1 MNRES
6 TECDSVVRLEK
17 VSKVYQRGAASIWAL
32 RGVSLEV
39 PHGQF
44 LALMGPSGSGKSTLL
59 NMISGLDRPTEGD
72 VVIEGRSTRGLSESD
87 WTLLRRDRI
96 GLVFQF
102 FNLLPGLTAQENV
115 ELPLLL
121 RGDPQPQ
128 ERARNSLRAVGLDHR
143 SGHRPGE
150 LSGGEQQR
158 VALARALVHRPTL
171 LLADEPTGNLDS
183 KVGREIIQLIK
194 TLSRQGAQTVILATH
209 SRSMAQEADRI
220 VLMRDG
226 SVDGEDVRV

>member
-87 WTLLRRDRI
+87 WTLLRRERI

-128 ERARNSLRAVGLDHR
+128 ERARNSLLAVGLDHR
-143 SGHRPGE
+143 AGHRPGE

-183 KVGREIIQLIK
+183 CIGREIVQLMK
-194 TLSRQGAQTVILATH
+194 GLAQESGQTVILATH
-209 SRSMAQEADRI
+209 SSEAASAADR
-220 VLMRDG
+220 VLVLHDG
-226 SVDGEDVRV
+226 TLEAEMEV

>member
-1 MNRES
+1 MNRQS
-6 TECDSVVRLEK
+6 TERDSVVRLEK
-17 VSKVYQRGAASIWAL
+17 VSKIYQRGAASIPAL

-87 WTLLRRDRI
+87 WTLLRRERI

-121 RGDPQPQ
+121 TGDPQPQ
-128 ERARNSLRAVGLDHR
+128 ERARNSLRAVGLAHR
-143 SGHRPGE
+143 AGHRPGE

-158 VALARALVHRPTL
+158 VALARALVHRPAL

-183 KVGREIIQLIK
+183 GIGREIVQLMK
-194 TLSRQGAQTVILATH
+194 GLAQENGQTVILATH
-209 SRSMAQEADRI
+209 SREAASAAER
-220 VLMRDG
+220 VLVLRDG
-226 SVDGEDVRV
+226 ALEAEIAV

>member
-17 VSKVYQRGAASIWAL
+17 VSKVYQRGAASIAAL

-59 NMISGLDRPTEGD
+59 NIISGLDRPTEGD

-87 WTLLRRDRI
+87 WTLLRRERI

-121 RGDPQPQ
+121 RGDLKSQ
-128 ERARNSLRAVGLDHR
+128 ERARDSLRAVGLDHR
-143 SGHRPGE
+143 ARHRPGE

-158 VALARALVHRPTL
+158 VALARALVHRPAL

-183 KVGREIIQLIK
+183 CIGREIVQLMK
-194 TLSRQGAQTVILATH
+194 GLAQENGQTVILATH
-209 SRSMAQEADRI
+209 SREAASAADR
-220 VLMRDG
+220 VLVLHDG
-226 SVDGEDVRV
+226 TLEAEMEV

>member
-87 WTLLRRDRI
+87 WTLLRRERI

-143 SGHRPGE
+143 AGHRPGE

-183 KVGREIIQLIK
+183 CIGREIVQLMK
-194 TLSRQGAQTVILATH
+194 GLAQENGQTVILATH
-209 SRSMAQEADRI
+209 SREAASAADR
-220 VLMRDG
+220 VLVLHDG
-226 SVDGEDVRV
+226 TLEAEMEV

>member
-17 VSKVYQRGAASIWAL
+17 VSKIYQRGAASIWAL

-87 WTLLRRDRI
+87 WTLLRRERI

-143 SGHRPGE
+143 AGHRPGE

-158 VALARALVHRPTL
+158 VALARALVHRPPL

-183 KVGREIIQLIK
+183 CIGREIVQLLK
-194 TLSRQGAQTVILATH
+194 GLAQESGQTVILATH
-209 SRSMAQEADRI
+209 SREAASAADR
-220 VLMRDG
+220 VLVLHDG
-226 SVDGEDVRV
+226 TLEAEIEV

>member
-1 MNRES
+1 MNRQS

-17 VSKVYQRGAASIWAL
+17 VSKVYQRGAASIAAL

-87 WTLLRRDRI
+87 WTLLRRERI
-96 GLVFQF
+96 GLVFQV

-121 RGDPQPQ
+121 RGDPRPQ

-143 SGHRPGE
+143 AGHRPGE

-158 VALARALVHRPTL
+158 VALARALVHRPGL
-171 LLADEPTGNLDS
+171 LLADEPTGNLDRHNAAE
-183 KVGREIIQLIK
+183 VLGLMRTINREQV
-194 TLSRQGAQTVILATH
+194 ATVVLVTH
-209 SRSMAQEADRI
+209 DEESAARVADR
-220 VLMRDG
+220 VVRLRD
-226 SVDGEDVRV
+226 

>member
-59 NMISGLDRPTEGD
+59 NIISGLDRPTEGD
-72 VVIEGRSTRGLSESD
+72 VIIEGRSTRGLSESD
-87 WTLLRRDRI
+87 WTMLRRQRI

-121 RGDPQPQ
+121 RGDSHPQ
-128 ERARNSLRAVGLDHR
+128 ERARNSLRAVGLAHR
-143 SGHRPGE
+143 AGHRPGE

-183 KVGREIIQLIK
+183 CIGREIVQLMK
-194 TLSRQGAQTVILATH
+194 GLAQENGQTVILATH
-209 SRSMAQEADRI
+209 SREAASAAER
-220 VLMRDG
+220 VLVLRDG
-226 SVDGEDVRV
+226 ALEAEIPE

>member
-87 WTLLRRDRI
+87 WTLLRRERI

-143 SGHRPGE
+143 AGHRPGE

-183 KVGREIIQLIK
+183 CIGREIVQLMK
-194 TLSRQGAQTVILATH
+194 GLAQESGQTVILATH
-209 SRSMAQEADRI
+209 SREAASAADR
-220 VLMRDG
+220 VLVLHDG
-226 SVDGEDVRV
+226 TLEAEMEV

>member
-1 MNRES
+1 M
-6 TECDSVVRLEK
+6 VRLEK
-17 VSKVYQRGAASIWAL
+17 VSKVYQRGATSIAAL

-44 LALMGPSGSGKSTLL
+44 VALMGPSGSGKSTLL

-87 WTLLRRDRI
+87 WTLLRRQRI

-121 RGDPQPQ
+121 RGDSHPQ
-128 ERARNSLRAVGLDHR
+128 ERARNSLRAVGLAHR
-143 SGHRPGE
+143 AGHRPGE

-183 KVGREIIQLIK
+183 CIGREIVQLMK
-194 TLSRQGAQTVILATH
+194 GLAQENGQTVILATH
-209 SRSMAQEADRI
+209 SREAASAAER
-220 VLMRDG
+220 VLVLRDG
-226 SVDGEDVRV
+226 ALEAEIEV

>member
-87 WTLLRRDRI
+87 WTLLRRERI

-143 SGHRPGE
+143 AGHRPGE

-183 KVGREIIQLIK
+183 CIGREIVQLMK
-194 TLSRQGAQTVILATH
+194 GLAQENGQTVILATH
-209 SRSMAQEADRI
+209 SREAASAADR
-220 VLMRDG
+220 VLVLHDG
-226 SVDGEDVRV
+226 TLEAEIEV

>member
-87 WTLLRRDRI
+87 WTLLRRERI

-121 RGDPQPQ
+121 RGDLQPQ

-143 SGHRPGE
+143 AGHRPGE

-183 KVGREIIQLIK
+183 CIGREIVQLMK
-194 TLSRQGAQTVILATH
+194 GLAQESGQTVILATH
-209 SRSMAQEADRI
+209 SREAASAAER
-220 VLMRDG
+220 VLVLHDG
-226 SVDGEDVRV
+226 TLEAEIEV

>member
-17 VSKVYQRGAASIWAL
+17 VSKVYQRGVASIWAL

-59 NMISGLDRPTEGD
+59 NIISGLDRPTEGD

-87 WTLLRRDRI
+87 WTLLRRERI

-143 SGHRPGE
+143 AGHRPGE

-183 KVGREIIQLIK
+183 CIGREIVQLMK
-194 TLSRQGAQTVILATH
+194 GLAQENGQTVILATH
-209 SRSMAQEADRI
+209 SREAASAADR
-220 VLMRDG
+220 VLVLHDG
-226 SVDGEDVRV
+226 TLEAEMEV

>member
-87 WTLLRRDRI
+87 WTLLRRERI

-128 ERARNSLRAVGLDHR
+128 ERARNSLRAVGLNHR
-143 SGHRPGE
+143 AGHRPGE

-183 KVGREIIQLIK
+183 CIGREIVQLMK
-194 TLSRQGAQTVILATH
+194 GLAQENGQTVILATH
-209 SRSMAQEADRI
+209 SREAASAADR
-220 VLMRDG
+220 VLVLHDG
-226 SVDGEDVRV
+226 TLEAEVEV

>member
-17 VSKVYQRGAASIWAL
+17 VSKVYQRGVASIWAL

-59 NMISGLDRPTEGD
+59 NIISGLDRPTEGD

-87 WTLLRRDRI
+87 WTLLRRERI

-121 RGDPQPQ
+121 RGDLKSQ
-128 ERARNSLRAVGLDHR
+128 ERARDSLRAVGLDHR
-143 SGHRPGE
+143 AGHRPGE

-183 KVGREIIQLIK
+183 CIGREIVQLMK
-194 TLSRQGAQTVILATH
+194 GLAQESGQTVILATH
-209 SRSMAQEADRI
+209 SREAASAADR
-220 VLMRDG
+220 VLVLHDG
-226 SVDGEDVRV
+226 TLEAEMEV

>member
-59 NMISGLDRPTEGD
+59 NIISGLDRPTEGE

-87 WTLLRRDRI
+87 WTLLRRERI

-121 RGDPQPQ
+121 RGDSKPQ
-128 ERARNSLRAVGLDHR
+128 ERARDSLRAVGLDHR
-143 SGHRPGE
+143 VGHRPGE

-183 KVGREIIQLIK
+183 CIGREVVQLMK
-194 TLSRQGAQTVILATH
+194 DLAQENGQTVILATH
-209 SRSMAQEADRI
+209 SREAASAAER
-220 VLMRDG
+220 VLVLRDG
-226 SVDGEDVRV
+226 ALEAEVEV

>member
-59 NMISGLDRPTEGD
+59 NIISGLDRPTEGD

-87 WTLLRRDRI
+87 WTLLRRERI

-158 VALARALVHRPTL
+158 VALARALVHRPGL

-183 KVGREIIQLIK
+183 CIGREVVQLMK
-194 TLSRQGAQTVILATH
+194 DLAQENGQTVILATH
-209 SRSMAQEADRI
+209 SREAASAAER
-220 VLMRDG
+220 VLVLRDG
-226 SVDGEDVRV
+226 ALEAEVEV

>member
-87 WTLLRRDRI
+87 WTLLRRERI

-128 ERARNSLRAVGLDHR
+128 ERARSSLRAVGLDHR
-143 SGHRPGE
+143 AGRRQ
-150 LSGGEQQR
+150 L
-158 VALARALVHRPTL
+158 
-171 LLADEPTGNLDS
+171 GNA
-183 KVGREIIQLIK
+183 G
-194 TLSRQGAQTVILATH
+194 
-209 SRSMAQEADRI
+209 
-220 VLMRDG
+220 
-226 SVDGEDVRV
+226 

>member
-87 WTLLRRDRI
+87 WTLLRRERI

-183 KVGREIIQLIK
+183 CIGREIVQLMK
-194 TLSRQGAQTVILATH
+194 GLAQESGQTVILATH
-209 SRSMAQEADRI
+209 SREAASAADR
-220 VLMRDG
+220 VLVLHDG
-226 SVDGEDVRV
+226 TLEAEMEV

>member
-87 WTLLRRDRI
+87 WTLLRRERI

-128 ERARNSLRAVGLDHR
+128 ERARNSLRAVGLGDR
-143 SGHRPGE
+143 VDHRPGA

-183 KVGREIIQLIK
+183 CIGQEIVQLMK
-194 TLSRQGAQTVILATH
+194 SLAQENGQTVILATH
-209 SRSMAQEADRI
+209 SHEAASRAER
-220 VLMRDG
+220 VLVLRDG
-226 SVDGEDVRV
+226 ILQTEVEV

>member
-87 WTLLRRDRI
+87 WTLLRRERI

-143 SGHRPGE
+143 AGHRPGE

-183 KVGREIIQLIK
+183 CIGREIVQLMK
-194 TLSRQGAQTVILATH
+194 GLAQENGQTVILATH
-209 SRSMAQEADRI
+209 SREAASAADR
-220 VLMRDG
+220 VLVLHDG
-226 SVDGEDVRV
+226 TLEAEVEV

>member
-1 MNRES
+1 M
-6 TECDSVVRLEK
+6 VRLEK

-59 NMISGLDRPTEGD
+59 NIISGLDRPTEGE

-87 WTLLRRDRI
+87 WTLLRRQRI

-121 RGDPQPQ
+121 RGDSKPQ
-128 ERARNSLRAVGLDHR
+128 ERARDSLRAVGLDHR
-143 SGHRPGE
+143 VGHRPGE

-183 KVGREIIQLIK
+183 CIGREVVQLMK
-194 TLSRQGAQTVILATH
+194 NLARENGQTVILATH
-209 SRSMAQEADRI
+209 SREAASAAER
-220 VLMRDG
+220 VLVLHDG
-226 SVDGEDVRV
+226 TLEAEVEV

>member
-17 VSKVYQRGAASIWAL
+17 VSKVYQRGGGASIWAL
-32 RGVSLEV
+32 RGVSLQV

-72 VVIEGRSTRGLSESD
+72 VVIEGCSTRGLSESD
-87 WTLLRRDRI
+87 WTLLRRERI

-143 SGHRPGE
+143 AGHRPGE

-158 VALARALVHRPTL
+158 VALARALVHRPRL

-183 KVGREIIQLIK
+183 CIGREIVQLMK
-194 TLSRQGAQTVILATH
+194 GLAQENGQTVILATH
-209 SRSMAQEADRI
+209 SREAASAAER
-220 VLMRDG
+220 VLVLRDG
-226 SVDGEDVRV
+226 ALDAEVEV

>member
-44 LALMGPSGSGKSTLL
+44 VALMGPSGSGKSTLL

-87 WTLLRRDRI
+87 WTLLRRERI

-143 SGHRPGE
+143 AGHRPGE

-183 KVGREIIQLIK
+183 CIGREIVQLMK
-194 TLSRQGAQTVILATH
+194 GLAQESGQTVILATH
-209 SRSMAQEADRI
+209 SREAASAADR
-220 VLMRDG
+220 VLVLHDG
-226 SVDGEDVRV
+226 TLEAEMEV

>member
-59 NMISGLDRPTEGD
+59 NIISGLDRPTEGE

-87 WTLLRRDRI
+87 WTLLRRQRI

-121 RGDPQPQ
+121 RGDSKPQ
-128 ERARNSLRAVGLDHR
+128 ERARDSLRAVGLDHR
-143 SGHRPGE
+143 AGHRPGE

-171 LLADEPTGNLDS
+171 LLADEPTGNRDS
-183 KVGREIIQLIK
+183 CIGREVVQLMK
-194 TLSRQGAQTVILATH
+194 NLARENGQTVILATH
-209 SRSMAQEADRI
+209 SREAASAAER
-220 VLMRDG
+220 VLVLHDG
-226 SVDGEDVRV
+226 TLQAEVEV

>member
-1 MNRES
+1 MNRQS

-39 PHGQF
+39 PPGQF

-72 VVIEGRSTRGLSESD
+72 VVIAGRSTRGLSESD
-87 WTLLRRDRI
+87 WTLLRRERI

-128 ERARNSLRAVGLDHR
+128 ERARNSLRAVGLAHR
-143 SGHRPGE
+143 AGHRPGE

-158 VALARALVHRPTL
+158 VALARALVHRPRL
-171 LLADEPTGNLDS
+171 LLADEPTGNLDAET
-183 KVGREIIQLIK
+183 GRQIMDVLEKLHRDAGQTIIMV
-194 TLSRQGAQTVILATH
+194 THDRSLA
-209 SRSMAQEADRI
+209 READR
-220 VLMRDG
+220 VLVLREG
-226 SVDGEDVRV
+226 KLEKAEV

>member
-1 MNRES
+1 MNRQS

-17 VSKVYQRGAASIWAL
+17 VSKVYQRGAASIPAL

-72 VVIEGRSTRGLSESD
+72 IIIEGRSTQGLSESD
-87 WTLLRRDRI
+87 WTLLRRERI

-128 ERARNSLRAVGLDHR
+128 ERARNSLRAVGLAHR
-143 SGHRPGE
+143 AGHRPGE

-158 VALARALVHRPTL
+158 VALARALVHRPAL

-183 KVGREIIQLIK
+183 GIGREIVQLMK
-194 TLSRQGAQTVILATH
+194 GLAQENGQTVILATH
-209 SRSMAQEADRI
+209 SREAASAAER
-220 VLMRDG
+220 VLVLRDG
-226 SVDGEDVRV
+226 ALEAEIAV

>member
-17 VSKVYQRGAASIWAL
+17 VSKVYQRGAASIAAL

-44 LALMGPSGSGKSTLL
+44 LAVMGPSGSGKSTLL

-72 VVIEGRSTRGLSESD
+72 VVIEGRSTRRLSESD
-87 WTLLRRDRI
+87 WTLLRRERI

-102 FNLLPGLTAQENV
+102 FNLLPSLTAQENV

-128 ERARNSLRAVGLDHR
+128 ERARYSLHAVGLAHR
-143 SGHRPGE
+143 AGHRPGE

-183 KVGREIIQLIK
+183 CIGREIVQLMK
-194 TLSRQGAQTVILATH
+194 GLAQENGQTVILATH
-209 SRSMAQEADRI
+209 SREAASAAER
-220 VLMRDG
+220 VLVLRDG
-226 SVDGEDVRV
+226 ALEAEIEV